1 MKADI
6 SDLENTDNIQNV
18 DQWGEV
24 VRRLYF
30 KDGIVPYLE
39 EIDDVLN
46 DHESRLYEKKDLS
59 EVNIKKL

>member
-6 SDLENTDNIQNV
+6 CDLENTDDIQNV

>member
-6 SDLENTDNIQNV
+6 SDLENTDDIQNV